1 MIMLFSLVSC
11 AAFIVMLTVYEWEA
25 IKDSFKNMSI
35 IWVLWI
41 VLIVLMLVLI
51 DILYF

>member
-11 AAFIVMLTVYEWEA
+11 AAFMTMLTVYEWEA

-35 IWVLWI
+35 IWMLWI
-41 VLIVLMLVLI
+41 ALIVLMLVLI